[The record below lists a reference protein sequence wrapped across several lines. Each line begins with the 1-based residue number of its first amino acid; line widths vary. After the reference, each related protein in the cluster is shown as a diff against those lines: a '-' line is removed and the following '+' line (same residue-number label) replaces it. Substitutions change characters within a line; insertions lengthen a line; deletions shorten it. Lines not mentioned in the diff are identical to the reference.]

1 MTAALGCKVVIATHP
16 RYEKALD
23 NVLRSINYTSHVKD
37 IIICVADV
45 PAAEADATVRAVQD
59 RTFVPRVYTCPLN
72 LFEYTS
78 FVALG
83 RGLAAAAE
91 QQGGVADDDLFFI
104 MHDTCEGGYRFWS
117 QVRECAA
124 RARDA
129 VAKAEGIDW
138 FPVCDHYNIGF
149 ATATFVRRMCTVYER
164 STMNKYQAI
173 QAEVYDSYPL
183 NLRRH
188 ARAWAYAD
196 PAKPHMY
203 TNYVNDTDAYGTG
216 NARCVGYLHAVDL
229 KKFFTFDPHWQ
240 HNGARNVPERP

>member
-1 MTAALGCKVVIATHP
+1 MSDPIGCKVVIATHP
-16 RYEKALD
+16 RYDKALD

-45 PAAEADATVRAVQD
+45 PAGDAEATARAVQD
-59 RTFVPRVYTCPLN
+59 RTFVHRVYTCPMN

-78 FVALG
+78 FVTLG
-83 RGLAAAAE
+83 HAMREGRCAAAE
-91 QQGGVADDDLFFI
+91 DDMFFI

-124 RARDA
+124 RARQA
-129 VAKAEGIDW
+129 VTQAQGVDW

-149 ATATFVRRMCTVYER
+149 ATADFVRRMCSVYER

-173 QAEVYDSYPL
+173 QAEVFDTYPL

-203 TNYVNDTDAYGTG
+203 TNYVNDTDAYRTG
-216 NARCVGYLHAVDL
+216 NQRCVGYLHAVDL

-240 HNGARNVPERP
+240 RNGARNVHDAP